1 MRMTQ
6 LVTPC
11 FDSDRIALVDC
22 FYSESSFFRRKRQVS
37 SGSAGRT
44 GIGFESRAD
53 PPFVRDHVTLGAVVF
68 TVRWVMTICGLSV
81 AHCELGYGFASEKIN
96 ATSSTEQCWT
106 TLEVTAVCVNHHFFF
121 HTANMTDW
129 VAKAKQYVSWDP
141 NAETRAE
148 IQKDIDNNDVKAL
161 EAKLGERLE
170 FGTAGLRGPMGA
182 GYNKMNDLVVIQST
196 QGVCKYLLQCFGDK
210 AKEMG
215 FVVGYVGHFL

>member
-1 MRMTQ
+1 
-6 LVTPC
+6 
-11 FDSDRIALVDC
+11 
-22 FYSESSFFRRKRQVS
+22 
-37 SGSAGRT
+37 
-44 GIGFESRAD
+44 
-53 PPFVRDHVTLGAVVF
+53 
-68 TVRWVMTICGLSV
+68 
-81 AHCELGYGFASEKIN
+81 
-96 ATSSTEQCWT
+96 
-106 TLEVTAVCVNHHFFF
+106 
-121 HTANMTDW
+121 MTDW

-215 FVVGYVGHFL
+215 FVVGYVDYFR